1 MFKNLLP
8 VFFFTLF
15 AFVASG
21 NLNAQCS
28 ELYFSEYV
36 EGNFNNKALEIYNP
50 TDNAIDLSGYR
61 IIRWS
66 NGNNIYDP
74 IASVQLSG
82 SINAKDVMV
91 IVVDLQNCSLTG
103 ADTCVFQEL
112 KDKADLFVCPVYEE
126 SNALYHNGNDALSLN
141 KIDGS
146 STAFGATGTFVDI
159 FGLIGEDPGVS
170 WTNTAPY
177 TQSAGGAYWTRDKTL
192 IRKPGVTAG
201 LTSNPGA
208 PYTGAWNPTVQWDT
222 LSRNTFNH
230 LGWHSCQCGDA
241 PNGIDNVEHFNVSLY
256 PNPANRHVYIKSD
269 HSFIKSVEVFDLMGK
284 SQYFSYS
291 NQTEVFLDTEQFAT
305 GTYIV
310 KTTSLNKAVS
320 HHKLLIQ

>member
-201 LTSNPGA
+201 
-208 PYTGAWNPTVQWDT
+208 
-222 LSRNTFNH
+222 FN
-230 LGWHSCQCGDA
+230 
-241 PNGIDNVEHFNVSLY
+241 F
-256 PNPANRHVYIKSD
+256 
-269 HSFIKSVEVFDLMGK
+269 
-284 SQYFSYS
+284 
-291 NQTEVFLDTEQFAT
+291 
-305 GTYIV
+305 
-310 KTTSLNKAVS
+310 
-320 HHKLLIQ
+320 